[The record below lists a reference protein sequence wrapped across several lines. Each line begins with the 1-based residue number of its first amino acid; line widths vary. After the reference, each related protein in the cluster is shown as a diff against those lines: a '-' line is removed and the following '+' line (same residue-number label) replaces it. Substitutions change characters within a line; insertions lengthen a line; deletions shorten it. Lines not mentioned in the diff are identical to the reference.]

1 MARSTRFFFF
11 SSRRRHT
18 RCALVTGVQTCA
30 LPILLFTQG
39 GISSLLKLFVGD
51 PEKYLRLKYHGKKTM
66 AEVVSAKQTGTYIN
80 EQPQVQFDLNYE
92 DSRGQRHRVSMKTIV
107 SLLNLDMA
115 KQKEIEI
122 FYLEDDPQKIAF
134 VNDAL

>member
-80 EQPQVQFDLNYE
+80 EQPQDQFDLNYE
-92 DSRGQRHRVSMKTIV
+92 DSSGQSHRVSMKTIV
-107 SLLNLDMA
+107 SLLNMAMA
-115 KQKEIEI
+115 KLNKHEN
-122 FYLEDDPQKIAF
+122 FSLKDNPKKITF
-134 VNDAL
+134 VNHAI